1 MVAWN
6 RDARVEEGKTGE
18 RNDGGIFDFF
28 CCHAG
33 DEAGWRASARADFR
47 SMEQLTAETQGSSGS
62 ETWRYLTAYV
72 PHARD
77 RKARVSYR
85 HLS

>member
-1 MVAWN
+1 M
-6 RDARVEEGKTGE
+6 EEGKTGE

-28 CCHAG
+28 CCRAG

-62 ETWRYLTAYV
+62 ETSRYPGVYV
-72 PHARD
+72 PHVRD
-77 RKARVSYR
+77 RSVRASYG
-85 HLS
+85 HQL